1 MKYSYNVDLLNAYY
15 QIKLE
20 EASKQLTTITTEVGT
35 LVSERMSF
43 SIKTASTAFQRIIET
58 IVGNQKGWLVVY
70 LDDILLIVP

>member
-1 MKYSYNVDLLNAYY
+1 MKYSYNVDLLNVYY

-20 EASKQLTTITTEVGT
+20 DVSKQLTTITTEVGT
-35 LVSERMSF
+35 FVFESMSF
-43 SIKTASTAFQRIIET
+43 SIKTASAAFQRIIET